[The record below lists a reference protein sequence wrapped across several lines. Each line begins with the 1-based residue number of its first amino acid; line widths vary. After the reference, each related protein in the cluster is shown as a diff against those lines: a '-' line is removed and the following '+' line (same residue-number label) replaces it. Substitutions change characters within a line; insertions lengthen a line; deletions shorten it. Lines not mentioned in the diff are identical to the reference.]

1 MFIPLVDILRCV
13 RRPPHDDTWLVAS
26 IDRAEERDIIEGFLG
41 CPICSAEY
49 PIHRG
54 IVNFAADVVRP
65 EYRVASEEKA
75 IRLAAALDLVD
86 PRMTAVLY
94 GSCGSSAP
102 LVRGL
107 SPAQLVLVNPP
118 AGLATGD
125 GVSIVLSNLGPLAM
139 ASVNA
144 VAIDASASPA
154 MVASLA
160 ASLRSGGRMIGPVSV
175 AMPGDLVEI
184 ARDDE
189 VWVARLETAATTS
202 APILPTRRS
211 R

>member
-13 RRPPHDDTWLVAS
+13 RRPAHDDTWLVAS
-26 IDRAEERDIIEGFLG
+26 IDRAEDRDIIEGFLG

-49 PIHRG
+49 PIHEG
-54 IVNFAADVVRP
+54 IVHFEPDVMQPQYRAASDD
-65 EYRVASEEKA
+65 EA

-86 PRMTAVLY
+86 PRMTAVLH
-94 GSCGSSAP
+94 GSWCACAP
-102 LVRGL
+102 IVRGF
-107 SPAQLVLVNPP
+107 SPAQLLLVNPP
-118 AGLATGD
+118 AGMTTGD
-125 GVSIVLSNLGPLAM
+125 GVSIVLSNVAPLAR

-144 VAIDASASPA
+144 VAIDDSASPSI
-154 MVASLA
+154 VASLA
-160 ASLRSGGRMIGPVSV
+160 ASLRSGGRMIGPVAV
-175 AMPGDLVEI
+175 AIPGDLVEI

-189 VWVARLETAATTS
+189 VWVARLETAATAS

>member
-13 RRPPHDDTWLVAS
+13 RQPPHDDTWLVAS

-49 PIHRG
+49 PIHLG
-54 IVNFAADVVRP
+54 IVNFAPDVVRP
-65 EYRVASEEKA
+65 EYRAVSEEEA

-94 GSCGSSAP
+94 GSWGSSAP
-102 LVRGL
+102 LIRGF

-125 GVSIVLSNLGPLAM
+125 GVSIVLSNLAPLGM

-175 AMPGDLVEI
+175 AIPGDLVEI

-202 APILPTRRS
+202 APIRPTRRS

>member
-13 RRPPHDDTWLVAS
+13 RQPPHDDTWLVAS

-49 PIHRG
+49 PIHLG
-54 IVNFAADVVRP
+54 IVNFAPDVVRP
-65 EYRVASEEKA
+65 EYRAVSEEEA

-94 GSCGSSAP
+94 GSWGSSAP
-102 LVRGL
+102 LICGF

-125 GVSIVLSNLGPLAM
+125 GVSIVLSNLAPLAM

-175 AMPGDLVEI
+175 AIPGDLVEI

>member
-13 RRPPHDDTWLVAS
+13 RQPPHDDTWLVAS

-49 PIHRG
+49 PIHLG
-54 IVNFAADVVRP
+54 IVNFAPDVVRP
-65 EYRVASEEKA
+65 EYRAVSEEEA

-94 GSCGSSAP
+94 GSWGSSAP
-102 LVRGL
+102 LIRGF

-118 AGLATGD
+118 AGIATGD
-125 GVSIVLSNLGPLAM
+125 GVSIVLSNLAPLAM

-175 AMPGDLVEI
+175 AIPGDLVEI